1 MKYSERLENFLDF
14 LREAQQEYNIA
25 VSSEQEAND
34 ATQDILHTLELEE
47 NKYHDCA
54 RLAVALREVRQERRA
69 AKDKKQQL
77 QPIIDWIAQNGK
89 TIKALEQLL
98 GTARKAEKSL
108 EGRFY
113 KPKTDVVEKALNG
126 RLLD

>member
-1 MKYSERLENFLDF
+1 MRYSEPIENFLDF

-25 VSSEQEAND
+25 VSGEQEAND
-34 ATQDILHTLELEE
+34 RTQDILHTLELED

-54 RLAVALREVRQERRA
+54 RLAVALREVRQERRM

-77 QPIIDWIAQNGK
+77 QPIIDWADANMK
-89 TIKALEQLL
+89 VIKNMEQLL
-98 GTARKAEKSL
+98 GAVRKAEKSL

-113 KPKTDVVEKALNG
+113 KPKTDAVEKALNG

>member
-77 QPIIDWIAQNGK
+77 QPIIDWIVQNGK
-89 TIKALEQLL
+89 TIKTLEQLL
-98 GTARKAEKSL
+98 GAVRKAEKSL

-113 KPKTDVVEKALNG
+113 KPKTDVVEKALNS